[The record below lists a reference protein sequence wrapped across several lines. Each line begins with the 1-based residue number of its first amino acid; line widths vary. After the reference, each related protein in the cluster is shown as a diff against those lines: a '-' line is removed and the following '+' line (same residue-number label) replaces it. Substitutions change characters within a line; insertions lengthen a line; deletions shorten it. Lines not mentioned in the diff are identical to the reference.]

1 MVVNFLDSIL
11 VILMLTCASFA
22 LFDHSA
28 EMIEGGN
35 KSIMSPFIYFVVT
48 FFGAIVTYVGFMI
61 TTHNYDEE
69 STPAATFTAMNCRTV
84 IILQGIFSILVF
96 GAMPIITI
104 PEGGFSLQG

>member
-1 MVVNFLDSIL
+1 
-11 VILMLTCASFA
+11 MLTCASFA

-48 FFGAIVTYVGFMI
+48 FFGAIVTYIAFMI

-69 STPAATFTAMNCRTV
+69 
-84 IILQGIFSILVF
+84 
-96 GAMPIITI
+96 
-104 PEGGFSLQG
+104 